1 MVFQD
6 EIKIS
11 TQGICDVY
19 DITDEINK
27 IVAKS
32 KIKEGIA
39 VISVI
44 GSTAGLS
51 TIEAEPN
58 LIKDFKEFWEKLIP
72 QDKNYHH
79 NKTWG
84 DGNGFS
90 HLRSSLLGTS
100 SSFPVSGGEVILG
113 AWQQIIFVDFDN
125 RSRERTAV
133 VKVIGE

>member
-79 NKTWG
+79 NKTWET
-84 DGNGFS
+84 
-90 HLRSSLLGTS
+90 GTA
-100 SSFPVSGGEVILG
+100 FLI
-113 AWQQIIFVDFDN
+113 
-125 RSRERTAV
+125 
-133 VKVIGE
+133 